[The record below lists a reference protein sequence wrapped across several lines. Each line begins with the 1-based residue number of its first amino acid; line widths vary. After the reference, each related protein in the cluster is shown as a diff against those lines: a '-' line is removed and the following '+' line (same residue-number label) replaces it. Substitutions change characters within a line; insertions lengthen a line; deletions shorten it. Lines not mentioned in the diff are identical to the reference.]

1 MKKPV
6 VDYRKFRFSKLN
18 TPEFRHLWLILGWV
32 WYLIMYVVTDR
43 FIPFEKCHVV
53 HSRVDDIIPFNEYF
67 VIAYSSWYLLV
78 VGSLLYFLLYDT
90 RGFVDAQK
98 FIILTQVI
106 GIFTYIVYPTIQLLR
121 PETFPRDNAFSALLG
136 FIYSIDTPTGV
147 CPSLHVGYSLALL
160 SVWLKKKDFGMIFK
174 IVMTIWVGVICI
186 SVCFVK
192 QHSFTDVW
200 TAAIMCLV
208 IEMILFAKRYYLPRF
223 TSTTETEKR
232 FES

>member
-18 TPEFRHLWLILGWV
+18 TPEYRHLWLIFGWV

-53 HSRVDDIIPFNEYF
+53 HSVVDDIIPFNEYF
-67 VIAYSSWYLLV
+67 VIAYASWYLLV
-78 VGSLLYFLLYDT
+78 VGSLLYFLLYDPQ
-90 RGFVDAQK
+90 GFVDAQI
-98 FIILTQVI
+98 FIISTQVI
-106 GIFTYIVYPTIQLLR
+106 GVFTYIVYPTIQLLR
-121 PETFPRDNAFSALLG
+121 PETFLRDNVFSSLLG

-160 SVWLKKKDFGMIFK
+160 SVWLKKKDFGIVFK
-174 IVMTIWVGVICI
+174 FVMTIWVGVICI

-200 TAAIMCLV
+200 TAALMCLA
-208 IEMILFAKRYYLPRF
+208 IEMVLYGKRFYLPRLL
-223 TSTTETEKR
+223 SRKETEKR
-232 FES
+232 FEG